1 MSREKW
7 IEVARIVANAI
18 VAIIAALTVTNCT
31 ATMSISKYNNS
42 SPQSVEQTTSASAD
56 SASIDLKLK

>member
-7 IEVARIVANAI
+7 IEIARIVASAI

-42 SPQSVEQTTSASAD
+42 SPQRVEQNTSASAD
-56 SASIDLKLK
+56 SASINLKLK